1 MAQAFDRLVRRCIA
15 ICLVPVVLS
24 GCQYFSRATAP
35 CPEVMDA
42 EAWVNRMPSIGASP
56 AKLIVSLTVSDERA
70 WMLKPAEAE
79 GPGEMSLDLVP
90 GGNSVP
96 GTVAYRQ
103 RQPAPLPETI
113 RIMCRGGEIARIDEI
128 LIVQ

>member
-1 MAQAFDRLVRRCIA
+1 VAQAFDRLVRRCLA
-15 ICLVPVVLS
+15 ICLVPIVLS
-24 GCQYFSRATAP
+24 GCQYFSATAAP
-35 CPEVMDA
+35 CPEVVNA
-42 EAWVNRMPSIGASP
+42 EAWVNRMPGIGASP
-56 AKLIVSLTVSDERA
+56 VKLIVSLTVSDDKA

-103 RQPAPLPETI
+103 QQPSPLPETI
-113 RIMCRGGEIARIDEI
+113 RIMCRGGEIARIGDI

>member
-1 MAQAFDRLVRRCIA
+1 MVQAFDRLVRRRA
-15 ICLVPVVLS
+15 VLALAS
-24 GCQYFSRATAP
+24 MLLAGCQYFSPPAQA
-35 CPEVMDA
+35 CPEVIEA

-56 AKLIVSLTVSDERA
+56 TKLIVSLKISAADP
-70 WMLKPAEAE
+70 WMLKSADTAEE
-79 GPGEMSLDLVP
+79 GALVLDMVP

-103 RQPAPLPETI
+103 AQPSPLPETI
-113 RIMCRGGEIARIDEI
+113 GIMCRGDEIARIHEI